1 MLPYHIPPQRAWSTD
16 LAALAVVVEG
26 GGYGK
31 VQGLPLRSDAEAGVL
46 ALAMGASAQR
56 RGGLPPR
63 DKPVQATKKMFLKR
77 AGADRRSP
85 RLGR

>member
-1 MLPYHIPPQRAWSTD
+1 MSTVPLCYVLPQHVWSTD

-31 VQGLPLRSDAEAGVL
+31 VQSLPLRSDAEAGVL

-56 RGGLPPR
+56 RGCLPPR
-63 DKPVQATKKMFLKR
+63 YKPV
-77 AGADRRSP
+77 
-85 RLGR
+85 